1 MAKSLSAG
9 QVAALLQATKN
20 ADRLTRLQVFSL
32 ATSGLI
38 DVEDDAFVLTGK
50 GQRAMKRQA
59 RNISIEKNV
68 PIVAEIALK
77 ILDTNEA
84 MCNHRQIWEA
94 AGRDK
99 FERDEVLD
107 AMRHLREEG
116 ILETVKLSGNNFQ
129 VFWRRGA
136 AAPAAVAPA
145 VEVEA
150 ADIDVVVEA

>member
-77 ILDTNEA
+77 ILDTNET

-136 AAPAAVAPA
+136 AAPAVAAPA